1 MAKSN
6 EEMFT
11 ELVAIM
17 DEIES
22 TQCLYDFFDK
32 PFVNKFYDVKDEI
45 KFIINDD
52 YWNDADEPKTYL
64 NDPCQKGMEGENYH
78 E

>member
-52 YWNDADEPKTYL
+52 YWNDVDEPKTL
-64 NDPCQKGMEGENYH
+64 EVA
-78 E
+78 

>member
-32 PFVNKFYDVKDEI
+32 SFVNKFYDVKVVKHMLRSIVAEP
-45 KFIINDD
+45 II
-52 YWNDADEPKTYL
+52 P
-64 NDPCQKGMEGENYH
+64 
-78 E
+78 

>member
-1 MAKSN
+1 MKTKK
-6 EEMFT
+6 MFT

-45 KFIINDD
+45 KLIINDE
-52 YWNDADEPKTYL
+52 YWNDADEPKTL
-64 NDPCQKGMEGENYH
+64 EVV
-78 E
+78 

>member
-17 DEIES
+17 DDIES
-22 TQCLYDFFDK
+22 TQCLYLHG
-32 PFVNKFYDVKDEI
+32 
-45 KFIINDD
+45 IISI
-52 YWNDADEPKTYL
+52 
-64 NDPCQKGMEGENYH
+64 
-78 E
+78 